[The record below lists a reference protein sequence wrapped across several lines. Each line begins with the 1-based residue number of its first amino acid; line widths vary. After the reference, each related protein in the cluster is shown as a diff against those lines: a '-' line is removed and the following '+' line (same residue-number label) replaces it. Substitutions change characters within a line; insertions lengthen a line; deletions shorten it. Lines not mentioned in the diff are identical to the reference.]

1 MSATAVI
8 SECGRH
14 RYRLTRTVESE
25 GTVLKLGRVLFLM
38 LNPSTA
44 TAETDDAT
52 IRKCKGFARRWGYR
66 ELEVVNLFSFRA
78 TKPKDLWASAE
89 RNTTLSDFHI
99 LAAIADADKVVL
111 AYGYQPKAMARATVV
126 EHLVRGALLPG
137 HDESLWCIGGPA
149 TSTASNA
156 IYPRHPVMI
165 TYELPLLAWPR
176 RAA

>member
-1 MSATAVI
+1 MTATAVI

-25 GTVLKLGRVLFLM
+25 SSALTLGRVLYVM

-52 IRKCKGFARRWGYR
+52 IRKCKGFARRWGFR

-89 RNTTLSDFHI
+89 RNTTLSDYHI
-99 LAAIADADKVVL
+99 LAAVADADRVVF
-111 AYGYQPKAMARATVV
+111 A
-126 EHLVRGALLPG
+126 
-137 HDESLWCIGGPA
+137 
-149 TSTASNA
+149 
-156 IYPRHPVMI
+156 
-165 TYELPLLAWPR
+165 
-176 RAA
+176 